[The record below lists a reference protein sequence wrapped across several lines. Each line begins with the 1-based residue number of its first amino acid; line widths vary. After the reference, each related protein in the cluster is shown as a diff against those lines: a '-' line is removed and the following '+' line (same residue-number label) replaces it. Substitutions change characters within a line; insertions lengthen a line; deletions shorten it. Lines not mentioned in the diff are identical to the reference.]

1 MTEHKPDTGQISV
14 AELLARNGK
23 KVDTRAGGRRRRGTS
38 GGISVA
44 ELTGEIPV
52 TPAQRSPAE
61 PIVEAKAAPAPA
73 PEPVVETPKP
83 EPLGLEAP
91 QLHTP
96 KLEVPEPE
104 APEPEAPKR
113 DTPKPEVPER
123 EVPKRDVPKFDA
135 PSPSR
140 AVVEAPAP
148 SAPKPAPVTAS
159 KPAPVT
165 VSKPEPVTAK
175 PAPAGKARTVA
186 EDAPTTADGAK
197 VESPTEVI
205 RPSALPRRARAH
217 LETTAAAA
225 AIVPPAPVLPRPA
238 DGPEPRLLSG
248 PASDLHGTGPDDADA
263 LEDTDLIGGAAVA
276 DPKKA
281 NAKSRAGSKDAKDT
295 AEDAEDS
302 KPGSRS
308 KRRRDAVQDG
318 KDSDAGEESDSE
330 ISDDTATGLK
340 QWAMLAGESIA
351 AIVAGAL
358 LFKGFERLWD
368 SLPWVAFALALL
380 VIVGLVAVVRILR
393 RTDDITS
400 QLIALA
406 VGAFVTFGPLLFLL
420 PNG

>member
-23 KVDTRAGGRRRRGTS
+23 KVDSRAGGRRRRGSS

-44 ELTGEIPV
+44 ELTGEIPITRASV
-52 TPAQRSPAE
+52 PTHD
-61 PIVEAKAAPAPA
+61 
-73 PEPVVETPKP
+73 EPVVETKATPAP
-83 EPLGLEAP
+83 VVEPQSFEPPRLEP
-91 QLHTP
+91 PTP
-96 KLEVPEPE
+96 
-104 APEPEAPKR
+104 AA
-113 DTPKPEVPER
+113 
-123 EVPKRDVPKFDA
+123 
-135 PSPSR
+135 
-140 AVVEAPAP
+140 AVVE
-148 SAPKPAPVTAS
+148 SPKPAPAPIAAMVAEPEPAAV
-159 KPAPVT
+159 KPAPVAGPSRAT
-165 VSKPEPVTAK
+165 V
-175 PAPAGKARTVA
+175 
-186 EDAPTTADGAK
+186 EDAPTTADSAK

-217 LETTAAAA
+217 LETTAAAPAVVPA
-225 AIVPPAPVLPRPA
+225 APLPPRPA
-238 DGPEPRLLSG
+238 DVPEPRLLSG
-248 PASDLHGTGPDDADA
+248 PASDLRGTGSDDADS
-263 LEDTDLIGGAAVA
+263 LEDTDLIGGAGVA

-281 NAKSRAGSKDAKDT
+281 KSTGAGAKSAKDAAEDADDSKDA
-295 AEDAEDS
+295 
-302 KPGSRS
+302 SRGRG
-308 KRRRDAVQDG
+308 KRRRGAVKDRDG
-318 KDSDAGEESDSE
+318 KDTGVAADTDETVRSE
-330 ISDDTATGLK
+330 DSDDSDGGGLK
-340 QWAMLAGESIA
+340 QWAMLAGESTA

>member
-52 TPAQRSPAE
+52 TPAQPSPAE

-73 PEPVVETPKP
+73 PEPVVEAPKH
-83 EPLGLEAP
+83 EPLGLEAT
-91 QLHTP
+91 QLHAP
-96 KLEVPEPE
+96 KLEVPK
-104 APEPEAPKR
+104 PEAPKR
-113 DTPKPEVPER
+113 DTPKR
-123 EVPKRDVPKFDA
+123 EVPKQDV

-148 SAPKPAPVTAS
+148 SAPKPEPVTAS
-159 KPAPVT
+159 KPAPVPAPKPAPVT

-175 PAPAGKARTVA
+175 PAPAAGKARTT

-263 LEDTDLIGGAAVA
+263 LEDTDLIGGAVA

-281 NAKSRAGSKDAKDT
+281 NAKKTNAKSKAGSKDAKDS

-302 KPGSRS
+302 KAGGRS

-318 KDSDAGEESDSE
+318 EDADAGEESDSE
-330 ISDDTATGLK
+330 TSEGTATGLK